1 MTSPRSAP
9 LGLAFLVTFIAFFDT
24 FTLIPTVGPYAE
36 SLGAT
41 AAGMGIAVGA
51 YSATNLI
58 FNIAGGVMLDRVG
71 RRRLAL
77 AGFGLV
83 TLSILSYTLVT
94 SLGGLVLVRL
104 LHGVGGGILIPSIY
118 TLIGD
123 LAGPGNRGRAMGRV
137 GAVIGTAAI
146 VAPGLAGVVRSRM
159 GFTAVFVGLAVVM
172 AAGFVL
178 AATGVPETAGPTVT
192 EKARTTSIRPILVHP
207 DFRVA
212 CIGVFGFTF
221 GFGVLSAFLPS
232 DLEAMG
238 YSASLSGGLF
248 TLLSLIAALL
258 MLTRVAGRVDAQGPR
273 RPMLIGL
280 PPIFVGLAL
289 LGLTGQ
295 VGIITLGLILFGIG
309 FGVVYPAASGATA
322 IAASPSERGRA
333 FGVFNVFYSLGF
345 VVGPSLAGVLDDRA
359 GISPFLTAA
368 VVGALATVA
377 VAGIRASRPVLTD
390 SSLDAR

>member
-1 MTSPRSAP
+1 MTSRTPMA
-9 LGLAFLVTFIAFFDT
+9 LAFLVTFIAFFDT
-24 FTLIPTVGPYAE
+24 FTLIPTIGPYAE

-41 AAGMGIAVGA
+41 AAGMGAAVGA
-51 YSATNLI
+51 YSVTNLM

-77 AGFGLV
+77 VGFGLV
-83 TLSILSYTLVT
+83 TTSVLAYSLVS
-94 SLGGLVLVRL
+94 SLAGLIAVRL
-104 LHGVGGGILIPSIY
+104 LHGVGGGILIPAIY

-123 LAGPGNRGRAMGRV
+123 MSGPGNRGRAMGRV
-137 GAVIGTAAI
+137 GAVIGMAAI
-146 VAPGLAGVVRSRM
+146 IAPGLAGLTRARL
-159 GFTAVFVGLAVVM
+159 GFSAVFVGLALVM
-172 AAGFVL
+172 ATGLVL
-178 AATGVPETAGPTVT
+178 TAGAVRETVGRRVI
-192 EKARTTSIRPILVHP
+192 ERARTTSIRPILSDP
-207 DFRVA
+207 DFQVA

-238 YSASLSGGLF
+238 YSASVSGGLF
-248 TLLSLIAALL
+248 TMLSLIAAVL
-258 MLTRVAGRVDAQGPR
+258 MLTRLAGRVDSQGPR
-273 RPMLIGL
+273 RPMLVGL
-280 PPIFVGLAL
+280 PPIFIGLAL
-289 LGLTGQ
+289 LGLTGRIG
-295 VGIITLGLILFGIG
+295 VITLGLVLFGLG

-345 VVGPSLAGVLDDRA
+345 VVGPTMAGALDDRA

-368 VVGALATVA
+368 LVGVVATVA
-377 VAGIRASRPVLTD
+377 VAGLGAARRLPAD